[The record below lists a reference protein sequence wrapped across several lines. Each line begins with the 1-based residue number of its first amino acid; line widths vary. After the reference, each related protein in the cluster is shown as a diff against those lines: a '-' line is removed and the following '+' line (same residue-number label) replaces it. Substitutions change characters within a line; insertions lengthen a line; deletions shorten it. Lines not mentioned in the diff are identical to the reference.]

1 MPVVLFAQIGLAD
14 VQFVHK
20 SEKLRIPFNQE
31 DFSKP
36 DLTSMP
42 FTLDDG
48 FPEAKKGEKLSS
60 PPDVISLPKLHKAL
74 SDLAAR
80 GVTLIDR
87 LFLIATWREAAMERL
102 AEALDQALVSS
113 ADPMVLKS
121 KADRFREQAEGDF
134 THATAQLA
142 KKLLSGHPGLLPL
155 HIGEI
160 TILKLGSAGYFDSL
174 PPLPDNPSPG
184 DLSRFDINRA
194 DFFDFE
200 FLALLKQYM
209 AELGSST
216 LYLCSYGG
224 FPNLNKSLAK
234 VLSSLIPR
242 PDMVHLY
249 ASADSGHLNLINP
262 QDMFL
267 ELHSS
272 MNRAALEMDWMMVKH
287 LFVEARAAKPGY
299 FGDSEIAAMETLFLS
314 LEAKQ
319 SDPQNW
325 FSNFFTLIM
334 TALYRNDYNS
344 LLVWLKCLTEAAL
357 LGLLDLPE
365 NKLHHGYKLIKN
377 TILSDYLPRLRGKGS
392 VVLFENEAVVAKF
405 NEVWNAFEV
414 PEAVQ
419 FLPQYGDLL
428 YEPSKKK
435 KGDSG
440 RSFEPNPHYQ
450 KITNLRNDLIHSGKP
465 IPRDPQLIGSIMDF
479 LGIAKD
485 KLDAAL
491 LALGDS
497 DWNTLAD
504 FEQRVLNTSKFFN
517 LTKSIAG
524 ITDAGW
530 LPLER
535 VCMKEY
541 LGIVHG
547 TPTPASP

>member
-60 PPDVISLPKLHKAL
+60 PPDAISLPKLHKAL

-80 GVTLIDR
+80 GVTMIDR
-87 LFLIATWREAAMERL
+87 LFLIATWRESAMERL
-102 AEALDQALVSS
+102 AEALDQTRVSS
-113 ADPMVLKS
+113 TESMVLIS
-121 KADRFREQAEGDF
+121 KADRLREQAEGDF
-134 THATAQLA
+134 THPAAKLV

-155 HIGEI
+155 RIGEI
-160 TILKLGSAGYFDSL
+160 TILKLGSAGYFNSL

-200 FLALLKQYM
+200 FLALLKHYL

-224 FPNLNKSLAK
+224 FPNLNKSLVK

-249 ASADSGHLNLINP
+249 ASADSGYLNLINP
-262 QDMFL
+262 QDKFL

-272 MNRAALEMDWMMVKH
+272 MNRAALEMDWVMVKH
-287 LFVEARAAKPGY
+287 LFGEARSAKPGY
-299 FGDSEIAAMETLFLS
+299 FGDSEIVAMETLFLS

-334 TALYRNDYNS
+334 TSLYRNDYNS

-365 NKLHHGYKLIKN
+365 NRLLHGHELIKN
-377 TILSDYLPRLRGKGS
+377 TILSDYLPRLKGKGS
-392 VVLFENEAVVAKF
+392 VVLFENDAVEAKF

-414 PEAVQ
+414 PEAVL

-428 YEPSKKK
+428 YRPGKKK
-435 KGDSG
+435 KGKSG
-440 RSFEPNPHYQ
+440 KSFKPNPPYQ
-450 KITNLRNDLIHSGKP
+450 KIINLRNDLIHSGKP
-465 IPRDPQLIGSIMDF
+465 IPRDPQLIGSILDF

-485 KLDAAL
+485 ELDAAL

-497 DWNTLAD
+497 DWYALAE
-504 FEQRVLNTSKFFN
+504 FERRILNASKFFN
-517 LTKSIAG
+517 LTKSIAR
-524 ITDAGW
+524 ITDSGW

-547 TPTPASP
+547 TPAPASP